1 MKNEKM
7 AGAIAGAVMKSKG
20 NLLITLCMCAIT
32 PLIISA
38 TYAGLYL
45 GLGATAAKYNE
56 DFGCGDVRCFDMC
69 STASSLGSAFSSAFS
84 GSSVDMGGLGT
95 DTAWTLVYGFNGGVY
110 MSLTILTL
118 CLVCSALIG
127 PLAFCGACLIGCA
140 QCGHLAALI
149 VTGVLRYSDDGKA
162 CADNP
167 TPVNADVTFADI
179 GSMMEGIFISQ
190 CILYC
195 FYGCCLGAL
204 TQFSVMVYMGRKAM
218 GG

>member
-1 MKNEKM
+1 
-7 AGAIAGAVMKSKG
+7 
-20 NLLITLCMCAIT
+20 
-32 PLIISA
+32 
-38 TYAGLYL
+38 
-45 GLGATAAKYNE
+45 
-56 DFGCGDVRCFDMC
+56 
-69 STASSLGSAFSSAFS
+69 
-84 GSSVDMGGLGT
+84 
-95 DTAWTLVYGFNGGVY
+95 

-162 CADNP
+162 CAEQSNI
-167 TPVNADVTFADI
+167 PVNDDVTFADI

>member
-7 AGAIAGAVMKSKG
+7 AGAIAGAMTKSKG

-69 STASSLGSAFSSAFS
+69 STASSLGGAFSSAFS
-84 GSSVDMGGLGT
+84 SSGVDMGGLGT

-167 TPVNADVTFADI
+167 TAVNSDVTFKDI